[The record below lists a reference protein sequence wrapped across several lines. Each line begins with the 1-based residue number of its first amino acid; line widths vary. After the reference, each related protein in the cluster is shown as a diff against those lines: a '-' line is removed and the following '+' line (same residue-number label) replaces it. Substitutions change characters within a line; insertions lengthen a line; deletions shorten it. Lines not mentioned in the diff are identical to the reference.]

1 MNSTK
6 TIFRP
11 SGYFKP
17 TSVAEAIQL
26 LEQHSEGGWF
36 LAGGTDL
43 LVEKDTQV
51 EVLIDI
57 TGLGLNYIKFDD
69 GGVKIGAATTF
80 AEIAVSPVL
89 QKDPYNI
96 LAQAAQQ
103 MGTPQ
108 VRNMATIG
116 GNICHA
122 VPSADSAP
130 ALLALDA
137 TLKATSKAGERSLNI
152 IEFFLNVRKD
162 ALRKDELLTEIQL
175 PMFPDHTGAAFLK
188 KGRVAVVDLAVVNTA
203 VRVTLNNNNTC
214 QGVRIVLGAV
224 APVPLRAREAEAILE
239 GKEPQGELLEK
250 AAIQAAEEIKP
261 ISDVRSSAEY
271 RKTLSR
277 VIVERALVEA
287 VAQARA

>member
-17 TSVAEAIQL
+17 TGVAEAIQL
-26 LEQHSEGGWF
+26 LEQHSEDGWF

-43 LVEKDTQV
+43 LVEKDVQV

-57 TGLGLNYIKFDD
+57 TGLGLNYIKSDD
-69 GGVKIGAATTF
+69 QGVKIGAATTF

-89 QKDPYNI
+89 QKGPYNI

-137 TLKATSKAGERSLNI
+137 ILKATSKAGERSLNI
-152 IEFFLNVRKD
+152 TEFFLNVRKD

-175 PMFPDHTGAAFLK
+175 PMFPDHTGAAFIK

-203 VRVTLNNNNTC
+203 VRLIIDDSNTC
-214 QGVRIVLGAV
+214 HGVRIVLGAV
-224 APVPLRAREAEAILE
+224 APVPLRAVKAEEMLE